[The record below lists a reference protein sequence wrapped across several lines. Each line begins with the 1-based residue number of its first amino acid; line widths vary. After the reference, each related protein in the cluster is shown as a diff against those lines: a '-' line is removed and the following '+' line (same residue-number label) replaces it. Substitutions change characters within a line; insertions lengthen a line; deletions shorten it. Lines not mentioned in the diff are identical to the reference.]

1 MRYRIEYAD
10 GRCCNFVNSRKDL
23 LDWLKLLKDE
33 QIVDIRKTY
42 KSGVTDSVL
51 DSYRSYLK
59 QGRCK
64 SMKLTE
70 EIEEFINLTI
80 TEHMGKEYA
89 EWKIKQQSVAEPD
102 KVEEEYEKVIAS
114 LSPEQ
119 EEAITKYCDAIFSSG
134 ADTEEFFYR
143 LGLKDGLK
151 LRKVIKVILKSLS

>member
-1 MRYRIEYAD
+1 
-10 GRCCNFVNSRKDL
+10 
-23 LDWLKLLKDE
+23 
-33 QIVDIRKTY
+33 
-42 KSGVTDSVL
+42 
-51 DSYRSYLK
+51 
-59 QGRCK
+59 
-64 SMKLTE
+64 MKLTK
-70 EIEEFINLTI
+70 EIEEFISLTI

-89 EWKIKQQSVAEPD
+89 DWKMKQQSVTEPD

-151 LRKVIKVILKSLS
+151 LKKVIKSILKSLSSVRKYIEDALAAIVVDASFLIFSKSSDILCFPMCD

>member
-1 MRYRIEYAD
+1 
-10 GRCCNFVNSRKDL
+10 
-23 LDWLKLLKDE
+23 
-33 QIVDIRKTY
+33 
-42 KSGVTDSVL
+42 
-51 DSYRSYLK
+51 
-59 QGRCK
+59 
-64 SMKLTE
+64 MKLTE
-70 EIEEFINLTI
+70 EIEELINLTI

-151 LRKVIKVILKSLS
+151 LRKVIKGILSARISVGHCIPCQNFFKVFLCSRDIIFQLPQNTSV

>member
-1 MRYRIEYAD
+1 MKIIEIYEY
-10 GRCCNFVNSRKDL
+10 GNG
-23 LDWLKLLKDE
+23 
-33 QIVDIRKTY
+33 I
-42 KSGVTDSVL
+42 
-51 DSYRSYLK
+51 
-59 QGRCK
+59 
-64 SMKLTE
+64 
-70 EIEEFINLTI
+70 
-80 TEHMGKEYA
+80 YA
-89 EWKIKQQSVAEPD
+89 EPFWDRVQKKID

>member
-1 MRYRIEYAD
+1 
-10 GRCCNFVNSRKDL
+10 
-23 LDWLKLLKDE
+23 
-33 QIVDIRKTY
+33 
-42 KSGVTDSVL
+42 
-51 DSYRSYLK
+51 
-59 QGRCK
+59 
-64 SMKLTE
+64 MKLTE

-114 LSPEQ
+114 SCSGDN

>member
-1 MRYRIEYAD
+1 MARPK
-10 GRCCNFVNSRKDL
+10 RKDKTRTVL
-23 LDWLKLLKDE
+23 RTGELQRSDGSYQYSWTDE
-33 QIVDIRKTY
+33 NHKRRYVYSKTLEALRI
-42 KSGVTDSVL
+42 KEEHG
-51 DSYRSYLK
+51 K
-59 QGRCK
+59 GRCK

-151 LRKVIKVILKSLS
+151 LRKVIKSILKSFS